1 MRLCFMTYAM
11 SSGGAERVLSELAN
25 HYARK
30 GIHDVHLITL
40 QREGTP
46 LFYPLDPAITLHQ
59 LGLNQTGSGGGSKVK
74 RVLKR
79 LFSMRRTL
87 KDLKPQK
94 IISFVDEMNVATL
107 LASVGLKIPVVISE
121 RTDPRRYSIGTL
133 GNIVRRL
140 TYPLA
145 FRLVLQGTYVRSCF
159 PYLSKKISVI
169 PNPVAFS
176 DESLSPVESSFVV
189 MIVGRLDRYKGHYEL
204 IEAFSIVEKN
214 FPKWSLEI
222 YGEGPER
229 ENLEALIAKYNLQD
243 KAFLKGLASPIQPE
257 LKRASLFAFPTHYEG
272 FSNALAEAMAVGLPV
287 VASNCDGNLELV
299 EHDKN
304 ALVFPVGDIDKLAEC
319 LSLLM
324 SNPQKRIE
332 LGGAARNSI
341 KKFAPEKIYGM
352 WDEVIETQKGSENI

>member
-1 MRLCFMTYAM
+1 MRLCFMIYAM

-40 QREGTP
+40 QPKGTSP
-46 LFYPLDPAITLHQ
+46 FYPLDPAITLHQ
-59 LGLNQTGSGGGSKVK
+59 LGLNQTGSGGFSKVK

-79 LFSMRRTL
+79 LFAMRRTL

-94 IISFVDEMNVATL
+94 IISFVDEMNIATL
-107 LASVGLKIPVVISE
+107 LATFGLRIPVIISE
-121 RTDPRRYSIGTL
+121 RTDPRRYSIGVL

-145 FRLVLQGTYVRSCF
+145 SRLILQGNYVKSCF

-169 PNPVAFS
+169 PNPVPLF
-176 DESLSPVESSFVV
+176 DEAAPSVDDSFIV

-204 IEAFSIVEKN
+204 IQAFSIVEKK
-214 FPKWSLEI
+214 FPEWSLEI
-222 YGEGPER
+222 YGEGPEK
-229 ENLEALIAKYNLQD
+229 ENLEALIAKYHLQE
-243 KAFLKGLASPIQPE
+243 KAFLKGLASPIQRE

-299 EHDKN
+299 KHEEN
-304 ALVFPVGDIDKLAEC
+304 ALVFPVGDVDKLAEY
-319 LSLLM
+319 LSLFM

-341 KKFAPEKIYGM
+341 KKFAPPKIYKM
-352 WDEVIETQKGSENI
+352 WDEVIEDQKGGGNI